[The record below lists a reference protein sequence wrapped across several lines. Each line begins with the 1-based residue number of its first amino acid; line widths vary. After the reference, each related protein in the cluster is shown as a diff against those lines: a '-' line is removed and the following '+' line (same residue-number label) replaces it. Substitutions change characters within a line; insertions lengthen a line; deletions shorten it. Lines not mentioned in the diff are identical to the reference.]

1 MKSQKRTPE
10 QIANFAIQ
18 HLKKLADPVRAE
30 GAQRYFKEDF
40 RCYGLTADQVRDL
53 AKEIHQI
60 VKDVWSVEDAIELC
74 DILLPNPYHEAKALG
89 ILVLE
94 KYQNDFPKSLFPKI
108 KVWLSANYLNNWAAV
123 DVLCPDSVGS
133 LLLKYHELVK
143 EIKAWAKSSNRWVK
157 RASLVSFIK
166 LARKGEFLDPIY
178 EISASHF
185 GDPDDLVQKANGW
198 LLREAG
204 KADMDRL
211 EKFLLKYGPAIPRTT
226 LRYAIERFDEKK
238 RKAILLATKKDRP

>member
-10 QIANFAIQ
+10 QIANLAIQ
-18 HLKKLADPVRAE
+18 RLEKLADPARAE

-40 RCYGLTADQVRDL
+40 RCYGLTADQVRNL
-53 AKEIHQI
+53 AKEMHEI
-60 VKDVWSVEDAIELC
+60 VKAVWSVEDAIELC
-74 DILLPNPYHEAKALG
+74 DILLPNPYYETKALG

-94 KYQNDFPKSLFPKI
+94 RYKNDFPKSLFPKI

-123 DVLCPDSVGS
+123 DVLCPDAVGS
-133 LLLKYHELVK
+133 LLIKYPDLLK
-143 EIKAWAKSSNRWVK
+143 EIPAWAKSPNRWVR

-178 EISASHF
+178 KISASHF
-185 GDPDDLVQKANGW
+185 GDPDDLIQKANGW

-204 KADMDRL
+204 KADIDRL

-226 LRYAIERFDEKK
+226 LRYAIERFDETK
-238 RKAILLATKKDRP
+238 RKAILLATKKNRP